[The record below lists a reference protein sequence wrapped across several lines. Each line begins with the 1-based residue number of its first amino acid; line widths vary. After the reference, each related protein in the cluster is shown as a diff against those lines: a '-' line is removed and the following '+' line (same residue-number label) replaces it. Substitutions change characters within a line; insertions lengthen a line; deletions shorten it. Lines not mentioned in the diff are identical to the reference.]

1 MEENNWELSFGL
13 FNGIL
18 FGYRSYPDGNKIE
31 FSAEL
36 EHMDINHPVRHWPH
50 DRRTLNLWGNAWMRD

>member
-18 FGYRSYPDGNKIE
+18 FGYRNYPDGDK
-31 FSAEL
+31 
-36 EHMDINHPVRHWPH
+36 MDHFIYVGIF
-50 DRRTLNLWGNAWMRD
+50 DICLTLYYK